1 MYICIMQLGNL
12 MGLIAGGAI
21 GSVLRWAIGLRI
33 PFHAHQFSWSTFFIN
48 ASACFLIGLLWS
60 KIETYAAKLFWITG
74 FLGGFSTFSGFTL
87 EIIQYL
93 QCQEYKLA
101 AVYGISSIIF
111 GILLTW
117 LGQRFSVSFS
127 A

>member
-1 MYICIMQLGNL
+1 MQFGNL

-33 PFHAHQFSWSTFFIN
+33 PFQTHHFSWSTFFIN
-48 ASACFLIGLLWS
+48 TTACFFIGFLWYR
-60 KIETYAAKLFWITG
+60 IESETAKLFWITG
-74 FLGGFSTFSGFTL
+74 LLGGFSTFSGFTL

-93 QCQEYKLA
+93 QSQQNKLA